1 MREYFR
7 PDGDTLNLPEKPC
20 GIGRG
25 IEAAVYFLL
34 AVIFALTACSL
45 LKLVIEG
52 FAYTLAVLAAL
63 ALAVWLIGRY
73 AHRERRVLIAVL
85 ALAAILRAVIIAL
98 VPTQPVSD
106 FSQLFEAAKAAA
118 GGDFSWTHVTQGY
131 FSWWQYQIPFVL
143 YEALVYKLVPSMAA
157 LKLLNLLWSLG
168 INYLIYRIAARFL
181 PKRCALIAAFLYAVH
196 PGQIASVPVLT
207 NQHISMFFMLA
218 GLALIFEARS

>member
-73 AHRERRVLIAVL
+73 A
-85 ALAAILRAVIIAL
+85 LRWR
-98 VPTQPVSD
+98 P
-106 FSQLFEAAKAAA
+106 
-118 GGDFSWTHVTQGY
+118 Y
-131 FSWWQYQIPFVL
+131 C
-143 YEALVYKLVPSMAA
+143 
-157 LKLLNLLWSLG
+157 
-168 INYLIYRIAARFL
+168 AR
-181 PKRCALIAAFLYAVH
+181 
-196 PGQIASVPVLT
+196 
-207 NQHISMFFMLA
+207 
-218 GLALIFEARS
+218 